1 MRPSSAAL
9 LSTER
14 IILETLFC
22 EIMISLLICAKLG
35 EALSFTS
42 PNRFIIESILFSILA
57 KVKVSFTKFISEGNL
72 FGSASEINCT
82 NSRSVEIFFFNAIK
96 SLVSKKVPSAF
107 VSANWWRKSITT
119 GTGKAFE
126 SVMSDIIS
134 FIRVSD
140 ATIVSKSL
148 EKEIFSASSTPQEP
162 AHFSSISERTESKP
176 ILCSK
181 LSGYSIR

>member
-1 MRPSSAAL
+1 MISRRSSFSSSLILLLTSTTAVGSINTVFPVADSSWTIPGILRLFIDDTGITSRPSRSEGVTSLSMRPSSAAL

-42 PNRFIIESILFSILA
+42 PNRLIIESILFSILA

-72 FGSASEINCT
+72 FGSASEINFT

-107 VSANWWRKSITT
+107 VSAN
-119 GTGKAFE
+119 
-126 SVMSDIIS
+126 
-134 FIRVSD
+134 
-140 ATIVSKSL
+140 
-148 EKEIFSASSTPQEP
+148 
-162 AHFSSISERTESKP
+162 
-176 ILCSK
+176 C
-181 LSGYSIR
+181 